1 MYTEL
6 VTKEARM
13 SEAFREGFRLG
24 FTRASMYGIPIAVA
38 FVLGLALGSYSH
50 PYEVCKR
57 MYEIPED
64 ISECVW
70 IKENP

>member
-1 MYTEL
+1 MI
-6 VTKEARM
+6 K
-13 SEAFREGFRLG
+13 AFLEGFRTG
-24 FTRASMYGIPIAVA
+24 FTQAIKYGIPIALA

-50 PYEVCKR
+50 PYEVCKKQ
-57 MYEIPED
+57 YDTPED